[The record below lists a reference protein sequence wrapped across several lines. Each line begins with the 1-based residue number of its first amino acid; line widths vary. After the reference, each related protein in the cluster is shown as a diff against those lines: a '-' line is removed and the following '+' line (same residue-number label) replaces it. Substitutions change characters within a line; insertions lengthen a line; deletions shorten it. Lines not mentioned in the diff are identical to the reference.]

1 MSIEADVSLTDPPGG
16 EPVAG
21 RGAADPERRVQ
32 RGGGVRRAARA
43 GGVRGAAAARRA
55 VPPGAPAAGA
65 GRVERVPG
73 PRARRAAAP
82 RPQAA
87 HHPPAQELQRDGAQ
101 HRRRQGT
108 RASSSPTSLKETLKK
123 DYAQN
128 STATTSDSLLCDYT
142 LMITSLVID
151 EGLAYITLHD
161 SMIRSRK
168 FHYC

>member
-16 EPVAG
+16 ESVAG

-123 DYAQN
+123 R
-128 STATTSDSLLCDYT
+128 LC
-142 LMITSLVID
+142 S
-151 EGLAYITLHD
+151 
-161 SMIRSRK
+161 K
-168 FHYC
+168 FNH